1 MLKQV
6 LSAVAKKE
14 TKSGKYGTTG
24 SYLNMTFS
32 INGSRLYLYDMRIPG
47 AAGMGLDI
55 NSTWRQVISI
65 EYQPPT
71 HWWLNITLMLS
82 QAVPWQWE
90 FKVHYR

>member
-24 SYLNMTFS
+24 SYLKMTFS
-32 INGSRLYLYDMRIPG
+32 INGSRLYLYDLRIPG

-65 EYQPPT
+65 EYQPPYALVVVYQT
-71 HWWLNITLMLS
+71 NVVSGSAVAMGVQGTL
-82 QAVPWQWE
+82 
-90 FKVHYR
+90 